1 MSQIFHHST
10 NTFARIT
17 IFGAVFI
24 LGFLT
29 WAFSE
34 LDRSTYET
42 RATQVRE
49 QPVPFSHAHHVGGLG
64 LDCRYCHTTVET
76 SSFANI
82 PPTKT
87 CMNCH
92 SQIWST
98 SPTLEPVRA
107 SFRTGE
113 SISWTRVNDLPDFV
127 YFNHSIH
134 INKGVGCETCHGRV
148 DRMPLTWQEN
158 SLQMEWCLNCHRHP
172 EKYVRPREFVTT
184 MGYQPAGDQE
194 DHRAPV
200 GRGVSHSGFAHDYEL
215 QHLPSMSEEHNQ
227 LDLAAVRA
235 RLDGA
240 RGRDYWRSLDELAA
254 TPEFRDLLEREF
266 PQQAIGWS
274 DDEDHVEGRRNFLKL
289 MGASLALAGLSACTR
304 QPTEHIM
311 PYIRQPEEL
320 IPGRPL
326 FYATAMTLSGVANG
340 LLVGE
345 PRGPSDESR
354 RQSGASRPRWAPAIS
369 IRRLRCCNCTIPI
382 GRSR

>member
-24 LGFLT
+24 LGFLA

-34 LDRSTYET
+34 LDRSSYET

-64 LDCRYCHTTVET
+64 VDCRYCHTSVET
-76 SSFANI
+76 SSFANV

-113 SISWTRVNDLPDFV
+113 SISWTRVHDLPDFV

-134 INKGVGCETCHGRV
+134 VNKGVGCESCHGRV
-148 DRMPLTWQEN
+148 DRMPLMFQEN

-172 EKYVRPREFVTT
+172 EKYVRPREFITT

-194 DHRAPV
+194 
-200 GRGVSHSGFAHDYEL
+200 E
-215 QHLPSMSEEHNQ
+215 
-227 LDLAAVRA
+227 
-235 RLDGA
+235 
-240 RGRDYWRSLDELAA
+240 
-254 TPEFRDLLEREF
+254 
-266 PQQAIGWS
+266 I
-274 DDEDHVEGRRNFLKL
+274 GRRLVHEYNIQ
-289 MGASLALAGLSACTR
+289 SPR
-304 QPTEHIM
+304 
-311 PYIRQPEEL
+311 
-320 IPGRPL
+320 
-326 FYATAMTLSGVANG
+326 TLTS
-340 LLVGE
+340 
-345 PRGPSDESR
+345 
-354 RQSGASRPRWAPAIS
+354 
-369 IRRLRCCNCTIPI
+369 CNTCH
-382 GRSR
+382 R